1 MKPLTLQQ
9 QRVLDFICRQVAEQG
24 YPPSVREICQ
34 ALGFRSSSTAH
45 HYLDK
50 LEELGYIERSPAR
63 PRAIRVLD
71 PDGVSRLPQCRYV
84 PLLGRIRAGEP
95 LFAEENLEGYFPL
108 PAKFTAGGEYFM
120 LRVEGESMSGAGIHD
135 GDLVIVR
142 RQKTVENG
150 EVAAFLLGDEATVK
164 HFYREKNMIRLQP
177 ANDQFEPILTRE
189 VEVLGRVAGL
199 FRRL

>member
-1 MKPLTLQQ
+1 
-9 QRVLDFICRQVAEQG
+9 
-24 YPPSVREICQ
+24 
-34 ALGFRSSSTAH
+34 
-45 HYLDK
+45 
-50 LEELGYIERSPAR
+50 
-63 PRAIRVLD
+63 
-71 PDGVSRLPQCRYV
+71 
-84 PLLGRIRAGEP
+84 
-95 LFAEENLEGYFPL
+95 
-108 PAKFTAGGEYFM
+108 M

-164 HFYREKNMIRLQP
+164 RFYREKNMIRLQP

>member
-1 MKPLTLQQ
+1 MGWKDRSFFKSRPWPNNTPLPRASLLPPGAG
-9 QRVLDFICRQVAEQG
+9 RVAKRS
-24 YPPSVREICQ
+24 PPE
-34 ALGFRSSSTAH
+34 
-45 HYLDK
+45 
-50 LEELGYIERSPAR
+50 EELGYIERSPAR

-164 HFYREKNMIRLQP
+164 RFYREKNMIRLQP